1 MSSTERQPLADD
13 YFFYDQGGDTRRV
26 ATTTTTNQV
35 IQNNGGQVVQ
45 NKTATA
51 QAKKNAD
58 YNFYEGDI
66 EDIHTGELYQY
77 NDAPARIGLFAGI
90 LALLATLVIVGLT
103 GVIFHRDVT
112 SICNNIVLSHLIM
125 ACIAVVVAALAAY
138 VCLQARQDMIRR
150 NDLNHTLIGISLI
163 LSIIF
168 FCYFLASAVF
178 IFMYRPFHYS
188 NLISMNAQKDVWNE
202 KFGDN
207 WTFEE
212 GWGEDR
218 RILWW
223 MAFFSIVAAV
233 GFLLLSISLWLMSK
247 FPVQLARVILG
258 ASCLAGVILILF
270 GLEYLIDARNLL
282 GDNYVLK
289 NTNFDFLSTLLILL
303 VVGGILLFIN
313 AIWNLFKRR
322 SGHFL
327 FGTIFIIYVFILVCF
342 LGLILRD
349 LRRNQFNN
357 VSNSSTYCRDLLDSF
372 HADDIK
378 NFCPSK
384 YLSSGASCSKA
395 YLVTAWET
403 PEKPY
408 RFINPSCCHMAN
420 NYSLCP
426 LYIAGI
432 LSLLFI
438 TSILIVIATNYY
450 LSDRSEYL
458 EFADKKFGI
467 FELLFVIGIVLA
479 IVGFAFWWGFKP
491 ATFYPRQ
498 NTTHPTA
505 ITNSFGSINGY
516 TDPNFTAVDLNKI
529 YGENVPP
536 SVYIQGAQR
545 SLDPNQD
552 ATVTSEASRFST
564 GNNVVTFK
572 INPANCSNANT
583 CGFRVGIL
591 AVNGKFDTYTG
602 TSVLGTTA
610 ARNIFFDDSQLH
622 NDFLF
627 VFGKPDD
634 LNNFVKVLRF
644 VPIDIKKESRLV
656 FNAEQVDLLTLGANG
671 LKKDESPAAPS
682 LSSSGKA
689 FDSFGGYNV
698 QNLSSDNAC
707 FFINNCQSTLKC
719 FDDSSLGSSTVC
731 KVAFVFHSSNG
742 SIKVRLPIKVF
753 DANGKKVAYNENS
766 LASKSIYIHEK
777 TQYLINDM
785 TLSGGEI
792 AFTVPRPIRNNLF
805 VKLAINDQADHYLP
819 YARNFVVPATDNN
832 TYSEGEVLL
841 LTRSGKGCV
850 GSANPSACF
859 AQQTLSLGNIN
870 LLVRD
875 ADSGDLL
882 SDMTINLTSG
892 IDGTNVLATK
902 KSDGY
907 GKAVF
912 ENVGYDYYTVQF
924 PGSLSYLPARQSF
937 KVQSES
943 DGNST
948 MFVRSKKSTSI
959 LLEQYVNNTNN
970 VDEDFA
976 LSVLSDKGAKCKVAP
991 YNKYCAYGE
1000 HVNDVTVQEEG
1011 FEKIKLN
1018 KFAVAHYLG
1027 FIEQS
1032 PSYSGTC
1039 GANDLKNYGYYSDDK
1054 ATIRSLSF
1062 DWSKVRNLQNTSYRS
1077 LYCFTGFGLV
1087 STKHHASSSNVE
1099 PSAADCVSLYPDG
1112 SEYSVSKLRALF
1124 SGA

>member
-1 MSSTERQPLADD
+1 MSSTEKQPLAED

-26 ATTTTTNQV
+26 VTTTTTTQAA
-35 IQNNGGQVVQ
+35 Q
-45 NKTATA
+45 NKAA
-51 QAKKNAD
+51 PAPVKKNAD

-77 NDAPARIGLFAGI
+77 NDAPARIGLLAGI
-90 LALLATLVIVGLT
+90 LALLATLAIVGLT

-112 SICNNIVLSHLIM
+112 SICNNIILSHLII
-125 ACIAVVVAALAAY
+125 ACVAVVVAALATF
-138 VCLQARQDMIRR
+138 VCLQARQAMVRR
-150 NDLNHTLIGISLI
+150 VDLNHTLIGLSLI
-163 LSIIF
+163 LSIVF

-207 WTFEE
+207 WTFED

-223 MAFFSIVAAV
+223 MALLSIVAAV

-247 FPVQLARVILG
+247 FPVQLARIILG

-270 GLEYLIDARNLL
+270 GLEYLIDARNIL
-282 GDNYVLK
+282 GNNYVLK

-303 VVGGILLFIN
+303 AVGGILLFVN

-327 FGTIFIIYVFILVCF
+327 FGTIFIIFVFIFVCF

-357 VSNSSTYCRDLLDSF
+357 ISSSSTYCRDLLDSF

-384 YLSSGASCSKA
+384 YLPANASCSKA
-395 YLVTAWET
+395 YLVSAWET
-403 PEKPY
+403 TDKSY
-408 RFINPSCCHMAN
+408 KFINPTCCHMAN

-438 TSILIVIATNYY
+438 TTILIVIATNYY

-467 FELLFVIGIVLA
+467 FELLFVVGIVLA
-479 IVGFAFWWGFKP
+479 IIGFGFWWGFKP
-491 ATFYPRQ
+491 ATVYPRQ
-498 NTTHPTA
+498 NATHPTA
-505 ITNSFGSINGY
+505 IKDNFGSISEY
-516 TDPNFTAVDLNKI
+516 KDPNFTPVDLNKV
-529 YGENVPP
+529 YGDNIPP

-552 ATVTSEASRFST
+552 ATITNEATRYFT

-572 INPANCSNANT
+572 ANPAKCANVNT

-591 AVNGKFDTYTG
+591 AINGRFDAYTG

-610 ARNIFFDDSQLH
+610 ARNIFFDDNQLH

-627 VFGKPDD
+627 IYGKPED
-634 LNNFVKVLRF
+634 LNNFVKLLRF
-644 VPIDIKKESRLV
+644 VPIDISKESRLV
-656 FNAEQVDLLTLGANG
+656 FNAEQIDLLTLGANG
-671 LKKDESPAAPS
+671 LKKEESPAAPT
-682 LSSSGKA
+682 LSASGKS

-698 QNLSSDNAC
+698 QNLSSGNAC
-707 FFINNCQSTLKC
+707 FANNTCQSTLKC
-719 FDDSSLGSSTVC
+719 FDDSNFGSSTVC
-731 KVAFVFHSSNG
+731 KAAFVFYASNG
-742 SIKVRLPIKVF
+742 TVKVRLPIKVF

-792 AFTVPRPIRNNLF
+792 AFSVPRAVRNNIL

-819 YARNFVVPATDNN
+819 YARNFVIPATDKD

-841 LTRSGKGCV
+841 LTRSGKGCI

-859 AQQTLSLGNIN
+859 AQQTLKLGNIN

-875 ADSGDLL
+875 SDTGDLL

-902 KSDGY
+902 KTDGY

-912 ENVGYDYYTVQF
+912 ENVGFDYYTVQF
-924 PGSLSYLPARQSF
+924 PGSLGYFPARQSF
-937 KVQSES
+937 KVQSET

-948 MFVRSKKSTSI
+948 MFVRSKKSNSI
-959 LLEQYVNNTNN
+959 LLEQYVNNSDN
-970 VDEDFA
+970 VDEDFV
-976 LSVLSDKGAKCKVAP
+976 LSVLSDNGAKCKVAP
-991 YNKYCAYGE
+991 YNKYCAYAE
-1000 HVNDVTVQEEG
+1000 HVNDITVQEEG
-1011 FEKIKLN
+1011 FEKIKIN

-1032 PSYSGTC
+1032 PSYTGTC
-1039 GANDLKNYGYYSDDK
+1039 GASDLKNYGYYNNDQT
-1054 ATIRSLSF
+1054 TIRSLSF
-1062 DWSKVRNLQNTSYRS
+1062 GWSKVRNLQNTSYRS
-1077 LYCFTGFGLV
+1077 LYCFTGYGLV
-1087 STKHHASSSNVE
+1087 STKIRSGSSSAE
-1099 PSAADCVSLYPDG
+1099 PSAADCVGLYPDG
-1112 SEYSVSKLRALF
+1112 SDYAVSKLRALF
-1124 SGA
+1124 PRQA